1 MLPIVL
7 IFLALA
13 IIFIVLIRRLPKA
26 LELSETERQ
35 RLKPSAGAPGWL
47 DLDWLGAVIEGFL
60 ARSIKRLPKV
70 RVKVALPRPTFW
82 STDRNVDR
90 NSDRDVDRN
99 VDRLA
104 APTTDRQPARSF
116 QPIQPAS
123 FTGSPE
129 NKPPLMTV
137 EQPSEQPN
145 ERLNPQPDIQV
156 KKSNRSAAL
165 EPHERLLIEADD
177 AFEIRDYRKAER
189 LYLKLAT
196 LQPKNPLI
204 YTRLGIIYLTDEN
217 FVDARDAFQQA
228 IKLDPTLATRHYNLA
243 LAYVELGS
251 NTKAINSLEQAL
263 KYDPSNRKYRK
274 MLDHLQGKRSFE
286 RA

>member
-13 IIFIVLIRRLPKA
+13 IIFIILIRRLPKA

-35 RLKPSAGAPGWL
+35 RPKPVAGTPGWL
-47 DLDWLGAVIEGFL
+47 DLDWLGTVIEGFL
-60 ARSIKRLPKV
+60 ARSIKRLPKI

-82 STDRNVDR
+82 SADRHA
-90 NSDRDVDRN
+90 
-99 VDRLA
+99 DRLVEGSRKPVIEKRA
-104 APTTDRQPARSF
+104 ETVPAREDRVVPQLNELSM
-116 QPIQPAS
+116 PIAE
-123 FTGSPE
+123 TPE
-129 NKPPLMTV
+129 VRPVFESKPPLPTKANKNV
-137 EQPSEQPN
+137 
-145 ERLNPQPDIQV
+145 
-156 KKSNRSAAL
+156 AL
-165 EPHERLLIEADD
+165 EPHERLLVEADD
-177 AFEIRDYRKAER
+177 AFELRDYRKAER

-286 RA
+286 RN

>member
-47 DLDWLGAVIEGFL
+47 DLDWLGTVIEGFL
-60 ARSIKRLPKV
+60 SKLIKRLPKV
-70 RVKVALPRPTFW
+70 KVKVALPRPTFW
-82 STDRNVDR
+82 STERQ
-90 NSDRDVDRN
+90 NSSRTDAV
-99 VDRLA
+99 A
-104 APTTDRQPARSF
+104 APRTEPRLEPRPLIRPSSP
-116 QPIQPAS
+116 QPIDPPS
-123 FTGSPE
+123 VTETGPLLKPELISPE
-129 NKPPLMTV
+129 PRPTEKLSQPL
-137 EQPSEQPN
+137 
-145 ERLNPQPDIQV
+145 
-156 KKSNRSAAL
+156 KSNRQPAL

-177 AFEIRDYRKAER
+177 AFELRDYRKAER

-286 RA
+286 RN